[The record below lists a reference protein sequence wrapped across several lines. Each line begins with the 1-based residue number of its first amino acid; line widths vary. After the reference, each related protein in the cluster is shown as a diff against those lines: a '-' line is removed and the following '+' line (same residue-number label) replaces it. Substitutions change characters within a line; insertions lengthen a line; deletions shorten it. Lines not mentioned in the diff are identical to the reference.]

1 MAEKLSIIV
10 PAYNAETHIERCLN
24 SILDQDFHIDFE
36 IIVVNDG
43 STDNTAE
50 ILARYD
56 KQYPGYFRIISKEN
70 GGLPSARNAGMDVA
84 LGDWIW
90 FCDADDYI
98 KKNSLSYV
106 IDNFVN
112 SNIDICTFSSI
123 SLDPIALK
131 SFKDNEDQIE
141 AVCYYDGSSLSGY
154 KMKSYFFVWN
164 RIFRLKSIQD
174 IRFRNVTMVEDV
186 FFNLEVFRKDLRL
199 RCTNADVYRYTVSGS
214 QLTRKRD
221 PESMRKAIIGY
232 EQLFEYAKNIQEV
245 EGKDDQSL
253 YESLNEMIAGQFTPF
268 MSRVF
273 SAKLKT
279 KEFRE
284 LIDRLRLN
292 KVFPIKEIDKKCVA
306 YNFIGN
312 HPHLYS
318 MMSFLHRKLII
329 PYVLPKLS
337 RN

>member
-1 MAEKLSIIV
+1 MEKLSIVI
-10 PAYNAETHIERCLN
+10 PAYNAAGVIERCLD
-24 SILDQDFHIDFE
+24 SILDQDYHNEVE

-70 GGLPSARNAGMDVA
+70 GGVSSARNAGMDVA

-106 IDNFVN
+106 MDNFVD

-131 SFKDNEDQIE
+131 NFRDNEDQIE

-174 IRFRNVTMVEDV
+174 IRFRNMAIGEDV
-186 FFNLEVFRKDLRL
+186 FFNLEAFRKDLRL
-199 RCTNADVYRYTVSGS
+199 RCTNADVYRYTVSAS

-221 PESMRKAIIGY
+221 PESMRKAIRGY
-232 EQLFEYAKNIQEV
+232 EQLFEYSNNIQE
-245 EGKDDQSL
+245 EAGKEDHSL
-253 YESLNEMIAGQFTPF
+253 HESIKEMIAGQFTPF

-279 KEFRE
+279 SEFIE
-284 LIDRLRLN
+284 LIDRLRRN
-292 KVFPIKEIDKKCVA
+292 KVFPIKELDKKCIV

-312 HPHLYS
+312 HPYLYS